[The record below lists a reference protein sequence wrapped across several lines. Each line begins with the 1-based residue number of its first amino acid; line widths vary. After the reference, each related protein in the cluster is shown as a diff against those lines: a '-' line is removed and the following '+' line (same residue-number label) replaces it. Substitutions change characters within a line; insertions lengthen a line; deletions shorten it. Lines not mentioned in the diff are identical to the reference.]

1 MSRKLLDSL
10 PWIGLVLLATTF
22 GQLFLHS
29 DFKLARELSLVDIA
43 TALLTLFL
51 AFYIPSRL
59 ERRLSSQRFELEVLI
74 RSVERV
80 QTEFTAIRNT
90 VLTATVPA
98 SAEQMAA
105 IVQAFTNISHGI
117 HTLTELSTICN
128 RADVQPLLTDL
139 QKRRLAF
146 KRLVTGG
153 GFQRD
158 PAFAYKIAQVALIG
172 QQYYEADLALS
183 KLIIYINR
191 A

>member
-1 MSRKLLDSL
+1 MIRKLLDSL
-10 PWIGLVLLATTF
+10 PWIGLVLLAITF

-29 DFKLARELSLVDIA
+29 DFKLARDLSLVDIA

-80 QTEFTAIRNT
+80 QVEFTAIRNT
-90 VLTATVPA
+90 VLTASVPA
-98 SAEQMAA
+98 SSEQMNV

-117 HTLTELSTICN
+117 HTLTALSTICN
-128 RADVQPLLTDL
+128 RSDVQPLLTDL
-139 QKRRLAF
+139 QKRRLTF

-158 PAFAYKIAQVALIG
+158 LAFAYVPTQTALIG
-172 QQYYEADLALS
+172 QQYYETDLALS

>member
-1 MSRKLLDSL
+1 M
-10 PWIGLVLLATTF
+10 
-22 GQLFLHS
+22 
-29 DFKLARELSLVDIA
+29 
-43 TALLTLFL
+43 
-51 AFYIPSRL
+51 
-59 ERRLSSQRFELEVLI
+59 LI

-80 QTEFTAIRNT
+80 QAEFTAIRNT
-90 VLTATVPA
+90 VLTAYTPA
-98 SAEQMAA
+98 SAEQMGA

-128 RADVQPLLTDL
+128 RADVQPLLVDL

-146 KRLVTGG
+146 KRLVTGA

-158 PAFAYKIAQVALIG
+158 PNFAYIPTQIALIG
-172 QQYYEADLALS
+172 QQYYETDLALS